1 MLRSRRKLMK
11 FIKQIGLVLLC
22 VGTLCTATFAEA
34 TPAISRPGGNSGI
47 QMDDAGTYPYVPN
60 QAPQSYQYEA
70 PRFQY
75 RPTAK
80 KVSPN
85 QTVTPGSTF
94 PKKKASPLTFGQM
107 ADSIKK
113 TSSSSQSFSFK
124 SLADKLKEKK
134 PSSNSLNNDEKAIR
148 RENDIQ

>member
-1 MLRSRRKLMK
+1 MKL
-11 FIKQIGLVLLC
+11 IKQIGLVLLC
-22 VGTLCTATFAEA
+22 VGTLYTATFAEA
-34 TPAISRPGGNSGI
+34 TPAISRPEGNSGL
-47 QMDDAGTYPYVPN
+47 QMNDSGSYPYVPN
-60 QAPQSYQYEA
+60 QAPQSYQYET

-85 QTVTPGSTF
+85 QVVTPGGTF

-124 SLADKLKEKK
+124 SLSDKLKEKK
-134 PSSNSLNNDEKAIR
+134 PSSNSLNDDQKQIR
-148 RENDIQ
+148 KENDMQ